1 MFAVCRN
8 HHATERRPGEES
20 GEGEASMV
28 QRWSAD
34 RNCFSPIR
42 HHYHAPSCSNGSVKC
57 QTGELSVLLCP
68 ALRSALT
75 VAKTPPPPLVLTASI
90 PPPSPQRCDCA
101 AKLWLLFLLRVRV
114 RVLFTSPSSFASG
127 AREHFSS
134 RVSEYIVNVSR
145 ERRARQ
151 LARAEKRQESRRRK
165 GRERREEREK
175 GKEQISVISVDNAVY
190 VASKRND
197 ATFAK

>member
-1 MFAVCRN
+1 MSAVCRN
-8 HHATERRPGEES
+8 RRGTKRS
-20 GEGEASMV
+20 GRKGGVGRGRGRRAW
-28 QRWSAD
+28 RNAGSAD

-42 HHYHAPSCSNGSVKC
+42 RHYHAPSCSNGSVKC

-75 VAKTPPPPLVLTASI
+75 VAKTPPPPLVLTASV

-114 RVLFTSPSSFASG
+114 RVLFTSPSSFG

-134 RVSEYIVNVSR
+134 RVSEYMANV
-145 ERRARQ
+145 RRKESVSW
-151 LARAEKRQESRRRK
+151 RAEKKGKSRRERET
-165 GRERREEREK
+165 GRERKRERAD
-175 GKEQISVISVDNAVY
+175 QCNISGQCRVRRVQ
-190 VASKRND
+190 
-197 ATFAK
+197 T